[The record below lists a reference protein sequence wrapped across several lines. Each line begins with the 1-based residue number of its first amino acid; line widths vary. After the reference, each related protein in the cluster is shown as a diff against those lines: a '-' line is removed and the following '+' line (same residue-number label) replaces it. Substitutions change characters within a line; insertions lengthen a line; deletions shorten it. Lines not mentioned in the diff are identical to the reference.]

1 MCPSLGPL
9 FHGVDREDR
18 NSWLMEDVL
27 MRYDVLK
34 GKNALVTG
42 ASGGLGHE
50 IALQLARHGVNVHV
64 TGRTPEKLEALC
76 RTMADA
82 GRRTGWSRGD
92 LRNDADIDAVV
103 GDAQKTVGEVDILV
117 NCAGVFP
124 VKSLAESTADS
135 FDDCFGLNIRAPFL
149 LCRALAPNMVQRNWG
164 RIVNIGSSSA
174 YSGFKET
181 SVYCASKHALLGLS
195 RALHDELKVHNVRT
209 YCISPG
215 SIKTPMGKQVPNQ
228 NYETFLEPREV
239 AEYVCFAISFD
250 GGLVSEEVRLN
261 RTIIQ

>member
-1 MCPSLGPL
+1 M
-9 FHGVDREDR
+9 R
-18 NSWLMEDVL
+18 N
-27 MRYDVLK
+27 DVLK

-42 ASGGLGHE
+42 ASGGLGLE
-50 IALQLARHGVNVHV
+50 IALQLALSGVNVHV
-64 TGRTPEKLEALC
+64 TGRRAEKLEALC
-76 RTMADA
+76 KAMA
-82 GRRTGWSRGD
+82 GGGSRTGWSCGD
-92 LRNDADIDAVV
+92 LRNDGDIDAVV
-103 GDAQKTVGEVDILV
+103 SDAHKTVGEVDILV

-124 VKSLAESTADS
+124 VKSLVESTVDA

-149 LCRALAPNMVQRNWG
+149 LCRALAPNMVQRKWG

-215 SIKTPMGKQVPNQ
+215 SIKTPMGEQVRNQ
-228 NYETFLEPREV
+228 NYETFLEPKEV
-239 AEYVCFAISFD
+239 AEYVCFVISFD
-250 GGLVSEEVRLN
+250 GGLVSEEIRLN
-261 RTIIQ
+261 RTIVQ